1 MKHLNR
7 LLAAAVA
14 LMMLTGCGTQ
24 TAPQQSAAE
33 PAQTSAQ
40 ETEAQEVSEAE
51 AQAEEAPEAEAA
63 EEPAEFDPATLQQI
77 TITSENLHDGVWDD
91 AISNTDKGENQSP
104 QLSWE
109 PVDGAA
115 CYAVYMVDTTATF
128 WLHWKS
134 ADMKW
139 EKVEGASRY
148 AVFMIDGEWLH
159 MDVFTTETALAE
171 GAFAKGERGAQYVG
185 PYPPSGT
192 HEYEIRIFALKE
204 AVAEDKSQFD
214 RSNYNFDDLV
224 RALDEGSS
232 GSGNVLAYG
241 TLAGTFTRS

>member
-33 PAQTSAQ
+33 PAQTSAP

-91 AISNTDKGENQSP
+91 AISNTDKGEHQSP

-134 ADMKW
+134 ADILETNLPAGW
-139 EKVEGASRY
+139 APE
-148 AVFMIDGEWLH
+148 
-159 MDVFTTETALAE
+159 TE
-171 GAFAKGERGAQYVG
+171 YVG

>member
-134 ADMKW
+134 ADILETNLPAGW
-139 EKVEGASRY
+139 APE
-148 AVFMIDGEWLH
+148 
-159 MDVFTTETALAE
+159 TE
-171 GAFAKGERGAQYVG
+171 YVG

-204 AVAEDKSQFD
+204 SVAEDKSQFD